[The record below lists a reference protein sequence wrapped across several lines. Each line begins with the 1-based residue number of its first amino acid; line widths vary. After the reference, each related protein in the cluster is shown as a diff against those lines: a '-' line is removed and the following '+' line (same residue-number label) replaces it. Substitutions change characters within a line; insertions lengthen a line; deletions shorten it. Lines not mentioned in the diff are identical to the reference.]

1 MKGSFTVLSQEVEE
15 ASSSANYTSWL
26 IFLTLDSL
34 GCCSA
39 KLNSDGRG
47 KYANNPKYREGD
59 IRSELS
65 RRAQN
70 PDSSLTLSDTPSHGV
85 TCNVKLYATKLTK
98 QTPKR
103 EPARVALSQAGLT
116 IFYF

>member
-1 MKGSFTVLSQEVEE
+1 MKGSFTVLNQEVEE

-59 IRSELS
+59 IRSECDELMNKT
-65 RRAQN
+65 RQ
-70 PDSSLTLSDTPSHGV
+70 V
-85 TCNVKLYATKLTK
+85 
-98 QTPKR
+98 
-103 EPARVALSQAGLT
+103 AR
-116 IFYF
+116 